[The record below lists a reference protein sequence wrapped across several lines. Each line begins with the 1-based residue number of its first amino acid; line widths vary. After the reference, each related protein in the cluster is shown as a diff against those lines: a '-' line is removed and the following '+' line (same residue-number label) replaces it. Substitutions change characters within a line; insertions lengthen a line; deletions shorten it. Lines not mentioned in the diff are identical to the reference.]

1 MYESLIFR
9 RCWPYVE
16 FLTRF
21 ILGAIFYFIVFFNF
35 RLEYSFDCE
44 WLRRCVRCR
53 NERRKITAGV
63 GSSFYI
69 PILGLL
75 FLNFVYSLTQ
85 FPCLLSFNSRSKREE
100 EETIVFFIFSLCCR
114 KVDGASSFPHLIN
127 VDTLCCV

>member
-53 NERRKITAGV
+53 NERRKKQQVLARRFI
-63 GSSFYI
+63 S
-69 PILGLL
+69 L
-75 FLNFVYSLTQ
+75 YSAYY
-85 FPCLLSFNSRSKREE
+85 F
-100 EETIVFFIFSLCCR
+100 
-114 KVDGASSFPHLIN
+114 
-127 VDTLCCV
+127 